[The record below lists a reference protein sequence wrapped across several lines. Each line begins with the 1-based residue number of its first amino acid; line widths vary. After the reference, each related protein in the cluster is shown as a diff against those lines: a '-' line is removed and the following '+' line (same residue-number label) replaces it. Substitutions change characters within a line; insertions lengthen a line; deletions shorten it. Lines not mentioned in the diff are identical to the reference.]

1 MDNNYNLKSKRKLKL
16 KLKIRYTKEKFISF
30 LRSNKVSII
39 ILFVYFLVGLAVV
52 LIKNY
57 KHELTEDFF
66 LIFTVSYLACAMI
79 FYAYLS
85 LIIDW
90 MTEKREVC
98 KKMACLPLSS
108 DEISANNI
116 KSADDYIEFLNK
128 YLSGEKMPGYLEKA
142 ISEDIKSRFRTEG
155 NLWND
160 NWYFSTLPSK
170 YCWRNKKTQTKEEQ
184 K

>member
-1 MDNNYNLKSKRKLKL
+1 MNNNYNLKSKRKLKL
-16 KLKIRYTKEKFISF
+16 KLKIRYTKEKFIGF
-30 LRSNKVSII
+30 LRGNKVSII
-39 ILFVYFLVGLAVV
+39 ILFVYFLIGLAVV

-66 LIFTVSYLACAMI
+66 LVFTTSYLACAMI
-79 FYAYLS
+79 FYACLS
-85 LIIDW
+85 LIIGW
-90 MTEKREVC
+90 MTGKREFN

-142 ISEDIKSRFRTEG
+142 IEEDIKSRFRTEG
-155 NLWND
+155 NLYYD
-160 NWYFSTLPSK
+160 YRYFPTLPMK
-170 YCWRNKKTQTKEEQ
+170 YCWNGKKIQTEEEQ

>member
-30 LRSNKVSII
+30 LRGNKVSII
-39 ILFVYFLVGLAVV
+39 MLFVYFLVGLAVV

-79 FYAYLS
+79 FYDCLS
-85 LIIDW
+85 LIIGW
-90 MTEKREVC
+90 MMEKREFN

-170 YCWRNKKTQTKEEQ
+170 YCWKSKKTQTEEGQ

>member
-1 MDNNYNLKSKRKLKL
+1 MENNYNLENKSRQNRRLKKL
-16 KLKIRYTKEKFISF
+16 YFKEKFIKMIKD
-30 LRSNKVSII
+30 NKTSII
-39 ILFVYFLVGLAVV
+39 ILFVYFLIGLAVV

-66 LIFTVSYLACAMI
+66 LVFTTFYLACAMI
-79 FYAYLS
+79 FYACLS
-85 LIIDW
+85 LIIGW
-90 MTEKREVC
+90 MTEKREFN

-116 KSADDYIEFLNK
+116 KSADDYIKFLNK

-142 ISEDIKSRFRTEG
+142 IEEDIKSRFRTEG
-155 NLWND
+155 NLYYD
-160 NWYFSTLPSK
+160 YRYFPTLPMK
-170 YCWRNKKTQTKEEQ
+170 YCWNGKKTQTEEEQ